1 MRLRRESRIL
11 KDKAL
16 ASLTNAVTAFNS
28 PQASASR
35 TTVTLM
41 SAQHCFE
48 MLLKGALVQ
57 RKVDIFDRNAD
68 MSFGFD
74 KCINLCA
81 EKLGVSEQEAGYLRM
96 IAKLRDAEQHW
107 YGVVS
112 EGILYTCMRAA
123 VTLFDELLQR
133 AFGESLAKH
142 LPDRVLPVSTL
153 PPKHI
158 QTLID
163 EEFTQV
169 RELLQPG
176 KRHGAEARGR
186 IRTLLAL
193 QALEVDDLQ
202 ISERDI
208 DRVEGGIKRGVEPAE
223 LIPNLSTIGTEVT
236 GEGINVT
243 VHFTKRGGAPVRW
256 AGGDEAAAAVRTEDP
271 WKKYHWTR
279 GKLGEKLKLSTG
291 HAAALRWHLKIDE
304 DESCH
309 IQRFHNKTRIDG
321 YSDNAFNKMRDAMK
335 EPGFDIRVIYQEYV
349 RRNEGSAGI

>member
-11 KDKAL
+11 KEKAL
-16 ASLTNAVTAFNS
+16 ASLSNAVTAFNS

-35 TTVTLM
+35 TTVSLM
-41 SAQHCFE
+41 STQHSFE

-57 RKVDIFDRNAD
+57 LKVDVFDRDAD

-74 KCINLCA
+74 KCVNLCK
-81 EKLGVSEQEAGYLRM
+81 EKLGISEQEAGYLRM
-96 IAKLRDAEQHW
+96 LAKLRDAEQHW

-123 VTLFDELLQR
+123 VTLFDELLMR
-133 AFGESLAKH
+133 AFGDPLAKH
-142 LPDRVLPVSTL
+142 FPDRILPVSTH

-158 QTLID
+158 QTLMD

-176 KRHGAEARGR
+176 KRLGAEARGR

-193 QALEVDDLQ
+193 QALEVDDLR

-208 DRVEGGIKRGVEPAE
+208 DRVESGIKRGDKLAT
-223 LIPNLSTIGTEVT
+223 LIPNLATIGTEVT

-243 VHFTKRGGAPVRW
+243 VHFTKHDGAPVRW
-256 AGGDEAAAAVRTEDP
+256 AKEDEAAAAVKTEDP
-271 WKKYHWTR
+271 WKKYHWTKGR
-279 GKLGEKLKLSTG
+279 LAEKLNLSTG
-291 HAAALRWHLKIDE
+291 YAAALRWHLKIDE
-304 DESCH
+304 DDSCH
-309 IQRFHNKTRIDG
+309 IQRFHNRTQIDG
-321 YSDNAFNKMRDAMK
+321 YSDNALKKMRDAMK
-335 EPGFDIRVIYQEYV
+335 EPGFEVRKIYKEY
-349 RRNEGSAGI
+349 RLRKKS